1 MLFARPRPSP
11 ASPDAHRILRD
22 VPRLRPTTGSSAIG
36 HDLAPVTW
44 SPTALNARLDAERA
58 LHALPRRA
66 RGFGADARIA
76 ISRIIAGV
84 EHRRLTLRAATTQL
98 RAITLR
104 LREYHA
110 AREAQHAPRAW
121 ELLGGTSSTRTVSG
135 AGGLSGGSARWLAL
149 G

>member
-11 ASPDAHRILRD
+11 ASPDTHRVLQH
-22 VPRLRPTTGSSAIG
+22 VPRVGPTTSPADIG

-98 RAITLR
+98 RALTLR

-121 ELLGGTSSTRTVSG
+121 ELLGASSTRTDSA